1 MEVWIQY
8 SCVFYFSVSPI
19 SIKFNM
25 SKMYAILYF
34 ITVLFITCAC
44 KIHRR
49 IIRNNFITDTWS
61 LLKSTL
67 LQWWVIC
74 CCLSGVFHFFI
85 MALNFLFM
93 DDCIFPFDLKRFHL
107 VCYFIFIFCN
117 STWKLEFLLKI
128 DGLPWFSRKN
138 WHYVH
143 KYSAWRWNPQQSNER
158 WTSRALEYNQ

>member
-1 MEVWIQY
+1 MWIQY
-8 SCVFYFSVSPI
+8 SCVFYFSGSPI
-19 SIKFNM
+19 AIKFNM

-34 ITVLFITCAC
+34 ITVLFTTCAH
-44 KIHRR
+44 KIHNR
-49 IIRNNFITDTWS
+49 IIHKNFITDTGS

-85 MALNFLFM
+85 MALNPFLWMIAFFLLIRSVSTFSVILFLF
-93 DDCIFPFDLKRFHL
+93 
-107 VCYFIFIFCN
+107 FCN

-128 DGLPWFSRKN
+128 DGLPCFSRKN

-143 KYSAWRWNPQQSNER
+143 RYSAWRWNPQQSNER